1 MPPTLVPPSGGAR
14 SPAPPVAA
22 WHALPAADV
31 LARLGVD
38 ADGLSE
44 AEAAARASRFG
55 PNTLRVAAPV
65 SAWRILAAQLR
76 SVVVLLLVAAAAL
89 SWATGDTAEAAAIA
103 AVLVLNTALGFGTEL
118 RARRAMEALRGL
130 DVPTATVVRG
140 GRPRQVDAAGVVPG
154 DVLVLEA
161 GSLVP
166 ADARLLRSAELR
178 TAEAALTG
186 ESLPVDKD
194 ANALPEADAPLAERA
209 TMVYKGTAV
218 AAGAARAVTVATG
231 METEVGRIGEL
242 VAGIRE
248 EPTPLERRLDDLGRR
263 LVWVTLAVAAVVAGL
278 GLLRGGS
285 AAETFRIAIAL
296 AIAAVPEGLPAVATI
311 ALAVGVRRMAR
322 RRALVRRLATVESLG
337 SVTVICT
344 DKTGT
349 LTGGEMTVTVVQ
361 AGDREVEVTGTGY
374 APVGELRD
382 SGMPVEARDDPLLEL
397 ALRVGAL
404 ANRAELVRDGA
415 GWSVRGDPTEAA
427 LLAAARKGGIDL
439 DALRREWP
447 ETGEL
452 PFSSER
458 MLMATFHRSPAGQ
471 AVACVKGAPGRVLA
485 LCSRVRT
492 ARGEARLG
500 EAERRGLLARND
512 ELAARGLRVLALA
525 VGDAPRAGEGALR
538 DLAFVGLVGMADP
551 PAPGVRET
559 IARFREAGIRTVM
572 ITGDQRR
579 TAEAVARGLGLLAPG
594 DAVLEG
600 REVEAI
606 PDAELAA
613 RLERASVLSRVA
625 PEHKL
630 RVVRALQARGEIVA
644 MLGDGVNDAAAL
656 KKADV
661 GVAMGGRGTGV
672 AKEAAAIV
680 LQDDRFATIGAA
692 VEEGRIVYDN
702 VRKFV
707 FFLFSCNL
715 AEVGVLFVAGLAGLP
730 APLQP
735 LQLLWLNLV
744 TDTFPALAL
753 ALEPGEADVMR
764 RPPRDPRASILS
776 RPFVRSIATYAGMIA
791 AVSLAAFAWAL
802 AEPGSSPERA
812 GTVACMTLA
821 LAQVFHLGNARS
833 LDPVLAPRRA
843 LANRWALGSVALVA
857 ALQGVAVYSPPVAGL
872 LGMARLPLGDWMVLV
887 PLALVP
893 AVVGQGLKAQ
903 RQARRR

>member
-1 MPPTLVPPSGGAR
+1 MPTTLVPPPGGVG
-14 SPAPPVAA
+14 SPAPPAAA

-38 ADGLSE
+38 ADGLAEVE
-44 AEAAARASRFG
+44 AGERARRFG
-55 PNTLRVAAPV
+55 PNTLRIAAPV
-65 SAWRILAAQLR
+65 SAWRILAAQMR

-89 SWATGDTAEAAAIA
+89 SWATGDAAEAAAIA
-103 AVLVLNTALGFGTEL
+103 AVLVLNTALGFATEL

-130 DVPTATVVRG
+130 DVPTATVMRG
-140 GRPRQVDAAGVVPG
+140 GRARPVDAAGVVPG

-194 ANALPEADAPLAERA
+194 ADARPETDAPLAERA

-218 AAGAARAVTVATG
+218 AAGAARAVVVATG
-231 METEVGRIGEL
+231 MRTEVGRVGEL

-248 EPTPLERRLDDLGRR
+248 EPTPLERRLDELGRR

-285 AAETFRIAIAL
+285 TAETVRIAIAL

-349 LTGGEMTVTVVQ
+349 LTSGEMTVTVVQ
-361 AGDREVEVTGTGY
+361 AGDRELEVTGTGY
-374 APVGELRD
+374 APVGELRYA
-382 SGMPVEARDDPLLEL
+382 GAPVEAREDPVLEL

-404 ANRAELVRDGA
+404 ANRAELVREGA
-415 GWSVRGDPTEAA
+415 GWSARGDPTEAA
-427 LLAAARKGGIDL
+427 LLAVARKGGVDL

-447 ETGEL
+447 ETGEI

-458 MLMATFHRSPAGQ
+458 MLMATFHRAPTGQ
-471 AVACVKGAPGRVLA
+471 AVACVKGAPGRVIA

-492 ARGEARLG
+492 SRGDARLG

-525 VGDAPRAGEGALR
+525 VGDAPRAGEAALR
-538 DLAFVGLVGMADP
+538 DLAFVALVGMTDP

-559 IARFREAGIRTVM
+559 IARFGDAGIRTVM

-579 TAEAVARGLGLLAPG
+579 TAEAVARGLGLLAAG
-594 DAVLEG
+594 AAVLEG
-600 REVEAI
+600 RELETI

-613 RLERASVLSRVA
+613 RLERVAVLSRVA

-630 RVVRALQARGEIVA
+630 RVVRALQARGDVVA

-661 GVAMGGRGTGV
+661 GVAMGGRGTDV
-672 AKEAAAIV
+672 AKEAASIV

-707 FFLFSCNL
+707 FYLFSCNL
-715 AEVGVLFVAGLAGLP
+715 GEVLVLFTAGLVGLP
-730 APLQP
+730 PPLQP

-753 ALEPGEADVMR
+753 ALEPGEEDVMR
-764 RPPRDPRASILS
+764 RPPRDPRAAILS
-776 RPFVRSIATYAGMIA
+776 RPFVRSVAMYAGMIA
-791 AVSLAAFAWAL
+791 AVTLFAFAWAL
-802 AEPGSSPERA
+802 AHPGSTPERA

-843 LANRWALGSVALVA
+843 LANRWALGSVALVL
-857 ALQGVAVYSPPVAGL
+857 ALQGFAVYDPPLARL
-872 LGMARLPLGDWMVLV
+872 LGMAPLPLRDWTVMV

-893 AVVGQGLKAQ
+893 AVVGQGLKLL

>member
-1 MPPTLVPPSGGAR
+1 VPTTLVPPPGGVG
-14 SPAPPVAA
+14 SPAPPAAA

-38 ADGLSE
+38 ADGLAEVE
-44 AEAAARASRFG
+44 AGERARRFG
-55 PNTLRVAAPV
+55 PNTLRIAAPV
-65 SAWRILAAQLR
+65 SAWRILAAQMR

-89 SWATGDTAEAAAIA
+89 SWATGDAAEAAAIA
-103 AVLVLNTALGFGTEL
+103 AVLVLNTALGFATEL

-130 DVPTATVVRG
+130 DVPTATVMRG
-140 GRPRQVDAAGVVPG
+140 GRARPVDAAGVVPG

-194 ANALPEADAPLAERA
+194 ADARPETDAPLAERA

-218 AAGAARAVTVATG
+218 AAGAARAVVVATG
-231 METEVGRIGEL
+231 MRTEVGRVGEL

-248 EPTPLERRLDDLGRR
+248 EPTPLERRLDELGRR

-285 AAETFRIAIAL
+285 TAETVRIAIAL

-349 LTGGEMTVTVVQ
+349 LTSGEMTVTVVQ
-361 AGDREVEVTGTGY
+361 AGDRELEVTGTGY
-374 APVGELRD
+374 APVGELRYA
-382 SGMPVEARDDPLLEL
+382 GAPVEAREDPVLEL

-404 ANRAELVRDGA
+404 ANRAELVREGA
-415 GWSVRGDPTEAA
+415 GWSARGDPTEAA
-427 LLAAARKGGIDL
+427 LLAVARKGGVDL

-447 ETGEL
+447 ETGEI

-458 MLMATFHRSPAGQ
+458 MLMATFHRAPTGQ
-471 AVACVKGAPGRVLA
+471 AVACVKGAPGRVIA

-492 ARGEARLG
+492 SRGDARLG

-525 VGDAPRAGEGALR
+525 VGDAPRAGEAALR
-538 DLAFVGLVGMADP
+538 DLAFVALVGMTDP

-559 IARFREAGIRTVM
+559 IARFGDAGIRTVM

-579 TAEAVARGLGLLAPG
+579 TAEAVARGLGLLAAG
-594 DAVLEG
+594 AAVLEG
-600 REVEAI
+600 RELETI

-613 RLERASVLSRVA
+613 RLERVAVLSRVA

-630 RVVRALQARGEIVA
+630 RVVRALQARGDIVA

-661 GVAMGGRGTGV
+661 GVAMGGRGTDV
-672 AKEAAAIV
+672 AKEAASIV

-707 FFLFSCNL
+707 FYLFSCNL
-715 AEVGVLFVAGLAGLP
+715 GEVLVLFTAGLVGLP
-730 APLQP
+730 PPLQP

-753 ALEPGEADVMR
+753 ALEPGEEDVMR
-764 RPPRDPRASILS
+764 RPPRDPRAAILS
-776 RPFVRSIATYAGMIA
+776 RPFVRSVAMYAGMIA
-791 AVSLAAFAWAL
+791 AVTLFAFAWAL
-802 AEPGSSPERA
+802 AHPGSTPERA

-843 LANRWALGSVALVA
+843 LANRWALGSVALVL
-857 ALQGVAVYSPPVAGL
+857 ALQGFAVYDPPLARL
-872 LGMARLPLGDWMVLV
+872 LGMAPLPLRDWTVMV

-893 AVVGQGLKAQ
+893 AVVGQGLKLL

>member
-1 MPPTLVPPSGGAR
+1 MSTTVVPPPGGVG
-14 SPAPPVAA
+14 SPAPPAAA

-38 ADGLSE
+38 ADGLAE
-44 AEAAARASRFG
+44 AEAAVRASRFG
-55 PNTLRVAAPV
+55 PNTLHIAAPV
-65 SAWRILAAQLR
+65 SAWRILVAQLR

-89 SWATGDTAEAAAIA
+89 SWATGDAAEAAAIA

-140 GRPRQVDAAGVVPG
+140 GRQLRVDAAGVVPG

-194 ANALPEADAPLAERA
+194 ADARPDPDAPLAERA

-218 AAGAARAVTVATG
+218 AAGAARAVVVATG
-231 METEVGRIGEL
+231 MGTEVGRVGEM

-248 EPTPLERRLDDLGRR
+248 EPTPLERRLDELGRR

-285 AAETFRIAIAL
+285 AAETVRIAIAL

-361 AGDREVEVTGTGY
+361 AGDRELEVTGAGY
-374 APVGELRD
+374 APVGELRWA
-382 SGMPVEARDDPLLEL
+382 GAPVEVREDPVLEL

-404 ANRAELVRDGA
+404 ANRAELVRDGVR
-415 GWSVRGDPTEAA
+415 WSVRGDPTEAA
-427 LLAAARKGGIDL
+427 LLAVARKGGVDL

-458 MLMATFHRSPAGQ
+458 MLMATFHRGPEGP
-471 AVACVKGAPGRVLA
+471 VACVKGAPGRVIA
-485 LCSRVRT
+485 LCTRVRT
-492 ARGEARLG
+492 ARGDAPLG
-500 EAERRGLLARND
+500 EAARRGLLARND

-525 VGDAPRAGEGALR
+525 VGEAPRAGEVALR
-538 DLAFVGLVGMADP
+538 DLAFVALVGMTDP
-551 PAPGVRET
+551 PAPGVQET
-559 IARFREAGIRTVM
+559 IARFRDAGIRTVM

-579 TAEAVARGLGLLAPG
+579 TAEAIARGLGLLVPG
-594 DAVLEG
+594 AAVLEG
-600 REVEAI
+600 RELEAI
-606 PDAELAA
+606 PDARLAA
-613 RLERASVLSRVA
+613 RLERVAVLSRVA

-630 RVVRALQARGEIVA
+630 RVVRALQERGDVVA

-672 AKEAAAIV
+672 AKEAASIV

-707 FFLFSCNL
+707 FYLFSCNL
-715 AEVGVLFVAGLAGLP
+715 GEVLVLFVAGLAGLP
-730 APLQP
+730 SPLQP

-753 ALEPGEADVMR
+753 ALEPGEEDVMR
-764 RPPRDPRASILS
+764 RPPRDPRAAILS
-776 RPFVRSIATYAGMIA
+776 PPFVRSVAMYAGLIA
-791 AVSLAAFAWAL
+791 AVTLAAFAWAL
-802 AEPGSSPERA
+802 AGPGSTPERA
-812 GTVACMTLA
+812 GTVACITLA

-843 LANRWALGSVALVA
+843 LANRWALGSVVLVL
-857 ALQGVAVYSPPVAGL
+857 ALQGAAVYYAPLAGL
-872 LGMARLPLGDWMVLV
+872 LGMTSLPLRDWMVMV

-893 AVVGQGLKAQ
+893 AVVGQGLKTF
-903 RQARRR
+903 RQVRRR

>member
-1 MPPTLVPPSGGAR
+1 VPTTLVPPPGGVG
-14 SPAPPVAA
+14 SPAPPAAA

-38 ADGLSE
+38 ADGLAEVE
-44 AEAAARASRFG
+44 AGERARRFG
-55 PNTLRVAAPV
+55 PNTLRIAAPV
-65 SAWRILAAQLR
+65 SAWRILAAQMR

-89 SWATGDTAEAAAIA
+89 SWATGDAAEAAAIA
-103 AVLVLNTALGFGTEL
+103 AVLVLNTALGFATEL

-130 DVPTATVVRG
+130 DVPTATVMRG
-140 GRPRQVDAAGVVPG
+140 GRARPVDAAGVVPG

-194 ANALPEADAPLAERA
+194 ADARPETDAPLAERA

-218 AAGAARAVTVATG
+218 AAGAARAVVVATG
-231 METEVGRIGEL
+231 MRTEVGRVGEL

-248 EPTPLERRLDDLGRR
+248 EPTPLERRLDELGRR

-285 AAETFRIAIAL
+285 TAETVRIAIAL

-349 LTGGEMTVTVVQ
+349 LTSGEMTVTVVQ
-361 AGDREVEVTGTGY
+361 AGDRELEVTGTGY
-374 APVGELRD
+374 APVGELRYA
-382 SGMPVEARDDPLLEL
+382 GAPVEAREDPVLEL

-404 ANRAELVRDGA
+404 ANRAELVREGA
-415 GWSVRGDPTEAA
+415 GWSARGDPTEAA
-427 LLAAARKGGIDL
+427 LLAVARKGGVDL

-447 ETGEL
+447 ETGEI

-458 MLMATFHRSPAGQ
+458 MLMATFHRAPTGQ
-471 AVACVKGAPGRVLA
+471 AVACVKGAPGRVIA

-492 ARGEARLG
+492 SRGDARLG

-525 VGDAPRAGEGALR
+525 VGDAPRAGEAALR
-538 DLAFVGLVGMADP
+538 DLAFVALVGMTDP

-559 IARFREAGIRTVM
+559 IARFGDAGIRTVM

-579 TAEAVARGLGLLAPG
+579 TAEAVARGLGLLAAG
-594 DAVLEG
+594 AAVLEG
-600 REVEAI
+600 RELETI

-613 RLERASVLSRVA
+613 RLERVAVLSRVA

-630 RVVRALQARGEIVA
+630 RVVRALQARGDVVA

-661 GVAMGGRGTGV
+661 GVAMGGRGTDV
-672 AKEAAAIV
+672 AKEAASIV

-707 FFLFSCNL
+707 FYLFSCNL
-715 AEVGVLFVAGLAGLP
+715 GEVLVLFTAGLVGLP
-730 APLQP
+730 PPLQP

-753 ALEPGEADVMR
+753 ALEPGEEDVMR
-764 RPPRDPRASILS
+764 RPPRDPRAAILS
-776 RPFVRSIATYAGMIA
+776 RPFVRSVAMYAGMIA
-791 AVSLAAFAWAL
+791 AVTLFAFAWAL
-802 AEPGSSPERA
+802 AHPGSTPERA

-843 LANRWALGSVALVA
+843 LANRWALGSVALVL
-857 ALQGVAVYSPPVAGL
+857 ALQGFAVYDPPLARL
-872 LGMARLPLGDWMVLV
+872 LGMAPLPLRDWTVMV

-893 AVVGQGLKAQ
+893 AVVGQGLKTL